1 MLCFHKDQRRC
12 DPAEVSAQKFVKYL
26 FRRKLNVHVV
36 FRPQD
41 VIVFTI
47 GGITYEETLAVH
59 NINKTVPG
67 IRVVL
72 AGTTIHNCK
81 RLVSLFALEKESK

>member
-1 MLCFHKDQRRC
+1 M
-12 DPAEVSAQKFVKYL
+12 V
-26 FRRKLNVHVV
+26 
-36 FRPQD
+36 
-41 VIVFTI
+41 

-67 IRVVL
+67 IRIVL

-81 RLVSLFALEKESK
+81 RFVEIIQAFQWSPLYIGVSVKV

>member
-1 MLCFHKDQRRC
+1 M
-12 DPAEVSAQKFVKYL
+12 
-26 FRRKLNVHVV
+26 VV
-36 FRPQD
+36 FM
-41 VIVFTI
+41 V

-67 IRVVL
+67 IRIVL

-81 RLVSLFALEKESK
+81 RFVDIIQGFQWSTTYGSIK